1 MNATRRDWIIV
12 AIAVVGIVGF
22 LMLSVDVIPPTSQTA
37 DAIHMC
43 KRRIQRYAIE
53 HNALP
58 SALIETKE
66 IEGYDNS
73 IKDAWGRP
81 IIYGVDTNGLVT
93 LASLG
98 KDNKPGGTGDGADMI
113 GVYPS
118 RQPSGRW
125 SDELV
130 GWIKD
135 PFEDFRKR
143 RITAEPND
151 AANATPPHR

>member
-1 MNATRRDWIIV
+1 MNVTCRDWIAV
-12 AIAVVGIVGF
+12 AITVGCVVLLLHFVHIA
-22 LMLSVDVIPPTSQTA
+22 PPASQT
-37 DAIHMC
+37 DSAINMC

-58 SALIETKE
+58 SALSETKG
-66 IEGYDNS
+66 IEGYKNS
-73 IKDAWGRP
+73 IKDAWGHP
-81 IIYGVDTNGLVT
+81 IIYSVDTNGIVT

-98 KDNKPGGTGDGADMI
+98 KDNKPGGMGDDADMV

-118 RQPSGRW
+118 RQQNGRW

-135 PFEDFRKR
+135 PFEEFRTR
-143 RITAEPND
+143 RQTAEPNG
-151 AANATPPHR
+151 AANAAPPHR